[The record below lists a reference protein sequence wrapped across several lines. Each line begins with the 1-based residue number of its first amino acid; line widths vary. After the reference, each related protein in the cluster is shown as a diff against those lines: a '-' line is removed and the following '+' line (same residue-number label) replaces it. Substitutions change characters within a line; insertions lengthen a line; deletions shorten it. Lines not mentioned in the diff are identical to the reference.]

1 MTWSTVS
8 MWVAGLL
15 VGAGLVMIR
24 VDAQDGRDVWPGI
37 RMLLYGLAMTALGGV
52 S

>member
-1 MTWSTVS
+1 MSWS
-8 MWVAGLL
+8 MAWAWVAGLL
-15 VGAGLVMIR
+15 VGSGLVMVR